1 MTMPTRYWH
10 ELSWPQFR
18 MLDLDR
24 TVVVLPIAAIE
35 QHGPH
40 LPVFVDACINQG
52 ILGHALAQLPDTSSV
67 LALPMQSVGKSDEH
81 LAFPGTL
88 THSADT
94 LTTLLIELG
103 ESVHR
108 AGLRRLVLFN
118 SHGGN
123 PQVLDIVA
131 RTLRI
136 RHQMFVVCVS
146 WPRLGLP
153 PGLFDAEELKH
164 GIHGGDLETSVM
176 LHLRPDLVDQTRARN
191 FVPWTVEMAD
201 RFQYLT
207 AEGRI
212 GFGWQT
218 QDLHRAGAC
227 GNAAAATAEKGRIVV
242 ETVSERLIAFLDE
255 VAAYPLD
262 HIRSDI
268 DADA

>member
-1 MTMPTRYWH
+1 MTTPTRYWH

-18 MLDLDR
+18 ALDADR

-52 ILGHALAQLPDTSSV
+52 ILGHSLARLPDTASV
-67 LALPMQSVGKSDEH
+67 LALPMQAVGKSDEH

-88 THSADT
+88 THGADT

-131 RTLRI
+131 RTLRV

-153 PGLFDAEELKH
+153 PGLFGDEELKH

-176 LHLRPDLVDQTRARN
+176 LHLRPDLVDRARARN

-227 GNAAAATAEKGRIVV
+227 GNAAIATAEKGRIVV
-242 ETVSERLIAFLDE
+242 ETISERLIAFLDE
-255 VAAYPLD
+255 VATYPLD

-268 DADA
+268 DAEA